1 MDRTNYYSGLNPI
14 VVQALNNLQ
23 YRYSGEMPEMWCSR
37 VRYPFKKLLEYNPK
51 YFSKNGFIQM
61 VERVYI
67 DGEFKAGRC
76 SLHIYCTVC
85 DSLVII
91 RENTIECGND
101 HLKKCIA
108 RTAKRRSTSIQKNTK
123 KEIEE
128 IYLTYCFKFSKGLS
142 IYSYADDYETWKKH
156 VNHLIDTVKV
166 VQRAWRAFKLRPE
179 TWAKRVWNMV
189 RNDGTPDKKKFLSPR
204 GKRDIYDPY
213 VWYIDQKILAKDLPE
228 SFLNNLYDGHI
239 PREWAEKKSDQLH
252 NRLGN
257 IAYIVAFIVLHQQ
270 GYRIVTYGDWSY
282 MLKWLSNP
290 EYYRINEYYNNG
302 NVNFVKSSE
311 YARYRCKITGKPY
324 PCDSLEIDY
333 FKSEYGFTIEGKFNI
348 IDFSDSN
355 NNCEYVCRVFRAI
368 DSLSK

>member
-1 MDRTNYYSGLNPI
+1 M
-14 VVQALNNLQ
+14 
-23 YRYSGEMPEMWCSR
+23 C
-37 VRYPFKKLLEYNPK
+37 
-51 YFSKNGFIQM
+51 
-61 VERVYI
+61 
-67 DGEFKAGRC
+67 
-76 SLHIYCTVC
+76 
-85 DSLVII
+85 
-91 RENTIECGND
+91 ND

-156 VNHLIDTVKV
+156 VNHLIDTVKSCPT
-166 VQRAWRAFKLRPE
+166 AWRAFKLRPE

-213 VWYIDQKILAKDLPE
+213 VWYIDRKILAKDLPE

-239 PREWAEKKSDQLH
+239 PREWARKED
-252 NRLGN
+252 
-257 IAYIVAFIVLHQQ
+257 
-270 GYRIVTYGDWSY
+270 GYRILNITVL
-282 MLKWLSNP
+282 MK
-290 EYYRINEYYNNG
+290 YYNNG

-333 FKSEYGFTIEGKFNI
+333 FKSEY
-348 IDFSDSN
+348 
-355 NNCEYVCRVFRAI
+355 

>member
-1 MDRTNYYSGLNPI
+1 
-14 VVQALNNLQ
+14 
-23 YRYSGEMPEMWCSR
+23 
-37 VRYPFKKLLEYNPK
+37 
-51 YFSKNGFIQM
+51 
-61 VERVYI
+61 
-67 DGEFKAGRC
+67 
-76 SLHIYCTVC
+76 
-85 DSLVII
+85 
-91 RENTIECGND
+91 
-101 HLKKCIA
+101 
-108 RTAKRRSTSIQKNTK
+108 
-123 KEIEE
+123 
-128 IYLTYCFKFSKGLS
+128 
-142 IYSYADDYETWKKH
+142 
-156 VNHLIDTVKV
+156 
-166 VQRAWRAFKLRPE
+166 
-179 TWAKRVWNMV
+179 MV
-189 RNDGTPDKKKFLSPR
+189 RNDGTPDEKKFLSPR

-213 VWYIDQKILAKDLPE
+213 VWYIDRKILAKDLPE